1 MSSIRVRKRLATLLV
16 VLCAVLLAVDGGRV
30 ICFGADGHVGIESLG
45 EAHRLERGSPP
56 PAAASL
62 SEADIEHGPCID
74 ASLLPSPV
82 VQADDDD
89 VCPTTA
95 SALDLISAEDVA
107 LRSQVT
113 AWSLES
119 RWRPTSAS
127 LPAVGLS
134 ITVLRI

>member
-1 MSSIRVRKRLATLLV
+1 MRVRKNLATVLV
-16 VLCAVLLAVDGGRV
+16 VLCAVLLAVDGGRI
-30 ICFGADGHVGIESLG
+30 ICFGADGHIGIESLG
-45 EAHRLERGSPP
+45 EGHRLERGSPT

-62 SEADIEHGPCID
+62 SEANSEHGPCVD
-74 ASLLPSPV
+74 TSLLPNPV
-82 VQADDDD
+82 VQSGDDD
-89 VCPTTA
+89 VRATTLTA

-107 LRSQVT
+107 LLGQVT